1 MLKEHDVING
11 KYIVTGFIAEGGT
24 SLLYEL
30 KDQQGKKAVLKIVK
44 EPTTLFKQQ
53 LENESKI
60 LASLEI
66 ANIPVLYDK
75 FQYKDQ
81 YPAIVMEKVPGK
93 TIAYLIEKD
102 KQKFHWK
109 QLLSVA
115 KQMALMVKQ
124 LHDHQPAII
133 MRDIK
138 PSNVLLTDDN
148 RVSIVDFGAAATPET
163 NTMAL
168 GTIGFAAPEQF
179 ERGVCDGR
187 SDLFSMGATLFY
199 ILSNGKNIFTTEHE
213 AMVWERLPK
222 SFAKIILK
230 LTKTDKSERYQNID
244 QLIKELDKV
253 KLSWKE
259 RFFSRR
265 FK

>member
-11 KYIVTGFIAEGGT
+11 KYTVTGFIAEGGT
-24 SLLYEL
+24 SLLYEV
-30 KDQQGKKAVLKIVK
+30 KDQQGKSAVLKIVK

-93 TIAYLIEKD
+93 TIAHLIEKE
-102 KQKFHWK
+102 KQEFHWK
-109 QLLSVA
+109 QVLSVA
-115 KQMALMVKQ
+115 KQMAEMIKQ
-124 LHDHQPAII
+124 LHHHHPAIV

-138 PSNVLLTDDN
+138 PSNVLLTDN
-148 RVSIVDFGAAATPET
+148 NKISIVDFGTAATPEA
-163 NTMAL
+163 NTLAL

-179 ERGVCDGR
+179 ERDVCDGR

-199 ILSNGKNIFTTEHE
+199 ILSNGNNIFTTEHE
-213 AMVWERLPK
+213 TLVWEKLPK
-222 SFAKIILK
+222 SFAKIVLK
-230 LTKTDKSERYQNID
+230 LTKTDREERYQNID
-244 QLIKELDKV
+244 QLISALDNV

-259 RFFSRR
+259 RLFSRR
-265 FK
+265 FE